1 MLRTYLPSVIANTTL
16 PGCEIIVADNGSTDN
31 SLEVLQKEF
40 PSVRIIALDQ
50 NYGFAEGYNRALA
63 QTNAEYTVLL
73 NSDVETPEGWLAPLL
88 DYLNTHPD
96 TAAVQPKIRSWR
108 TKTSNI
114 RRLMHDTVKQFDQ
127 VTAHCR
133 TIFIDKMQDYG
144 PSWRIFRLHGITD
157 QLYIKVCNIRQRQ
170 ETGVSLVGDDIEG
183 NLRAIVNYGIT
194 AIIQARHG
202 YADSIDMSREQ
213 ALELYDTVLNEAKEL
228 MVRKNHDYGEAWR
241 EMSKEGIIDMI
252 LAKIIVRLFHQP

>member
-1 MLRTYLPSVIANTTL
+1 
-16 PGCEIIVADNGSTDN
+16 
-31 SLEVLQKEF
+31 
-40 PSVRIIALDQ
+40 
-50 NYGFAEGYNRALA
+50 
-63 QTNAEYTVLL
+63 
-73 NSDVETPEGWLAPLL
+73 
-88 DYLNTHPD
+88 
-96 TAAVQPKIRSWR
+96 
-108 TKTSNI
+108 
-114 RRLMHDTVKQFDQ
+114 MHDTVKQFDQ
-127 VTAHCR
+127 VTARCR
-133 TIFIDKMQDYG
+133 TIFINKMQDYG

-252 LAKIIVRLFHQP
+252 LAKIIRIKTILEHDGKTIASEGVEGNYFDIINYAIFDLIHYEG